1 MRAIDASPTPTRAA
15 AFLRLEDPAFVQ
27 VVRLYFARRGDPS
40 LLPCNTKPQFYRD
53 LLARPSKYWNQTLR
67 AEREKES
74 AAYDYARRLEDLVDP
89 ISLELPVEPVR
100 TVYGR
105 IYDKAGIQAWL
116 AAHDTDPCTRAYLA
130 PHDLY
135 NLDANRLITCKEPVT
150 EEELEKK
157 TVWCAKRAQHL
168 FEKGKHMEAIQTFK
182 HRPSVHLVLDQI
194 YSHLEFEDDPDEQ
207 LYVDYGTCEGIAL
220 EALKMRDE
228 VPSGKFAR
236 GLVETANMCL
246 AMMELNKPRPDFAR
260 AVYYLNKVESLPS
273 DLKQFAAWTRGGDL
287 ELAAHVAQR
296 IVAQHPV
303 PDLHTQEPFRF
314 LADCALYGKHGVP
327 RDAVLARRLLGH
339 LDDEDLLEDMQVK
352 WAHMLITGLG
362 GSTDIAEGV
371 RLLRTCFS
379 CAGEAQDLL
388 AQVTS
393 ALSGVVCVEARHAEY
408 VEARRLEKRA
418 RAEPSDPFL
427 TPS

>member
-1 MRAIDASPTPTRAA
+1 MSVYDLQLRAIDASPTPTRAA

-89 ISLELPVEPVR
+89 ISLELPVEPVM

-105 IYDKAGIQAWL
+105 VYDKDGIRAWL
-116 AAHDTDPCTRAYLA
+116 AAHDTDPCTREHLA

-135 NLDANRLITCKEPVT
+135 PLDANKLITCKEPAT
-150 EEELEKK
+150 EEEFEKK
-157 TVWCAKRAQHL
+157 TVWNAKRAQHL
-168 FEKGKHMEAIQTFK
+168 FDRGKYLEAIEHFK
-182 HRPSVHLVLDQI
+182 HPPSVHVVLDKI

-207 LYVDYGTCEGIAL
+207 LFVDYGTSEGIAL
-220 EALKMRDE
+220 EALKMR
-228 VPSGKFAR
+228 
-236 GLVETANMCL
+236 GLAETANLCL
-246 AMMELNKPRPDFAR
+246 GMMEMCKPRPDFAR
-260 AVYYLNKVESLPS
+260 AVYYLNKVDSLPS
-273 DLKQFAAWTRGGDL
+273 DLKQFCAWTRADDL
-287 ELAAHVAQR
+287 ELAAHVAQK

-303 PDLHTQEPFRF
+303 PDSYTQEPFRF

-327 RDAVLARRLLGH
+327 RDAVLARRLLGR

-408 VEARRLEKRA
+408 AEARRLEKRA
-418 RAEPSDPFL
+418 RSEPADPFL